1 MLPLLLAVVALAG
14 AVSTA
19 RALDSLPFIEMP
31 LYIGEQRVSLG
42 IYEGAPLFP
51 PRYVLLTTNDRKTKE
66 KEHTNCR
73 APFHVVPSRGR
84 WHLIMNTCMSFTLV
98 PRAVPSLDLTRPAAI

>member
-1 MLPLLLAVVALAG
+1 MLLLAVVALAG

-42 IYEGAPLFP
+42 IYEGAPNSEASQSPFWP
-51 PRYVLLTTNDRKTKE
+51 
-66 KEHTNCR
+66 H
-73 APFHVVPSRGR
+73 AP
-84 WHLIMNTCMSFTLV
+84 
-98 PRAVPSLDLTRPAAI
+98 